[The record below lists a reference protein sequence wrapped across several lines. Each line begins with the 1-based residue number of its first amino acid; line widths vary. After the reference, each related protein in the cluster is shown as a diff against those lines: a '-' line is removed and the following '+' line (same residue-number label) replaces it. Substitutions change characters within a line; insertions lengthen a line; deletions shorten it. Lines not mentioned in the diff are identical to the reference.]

1 MKRFHLVLLSL
12 SFCLTSAWG
21 QTPEQRKAT
30 IAYLRGLQVG
40 DGGFKAA
47 QIIKSTAPQPNSSLR
62 ASEAVLRALKYF
74 GGEPRNR
81 EACAAFV
88 QACFDEASG
97 GFVDHPG
104 GRPDVATTA
113 VGIMA
118 VVELKLPVEDYRD
131 RVVKYL
137 GEKSKTFE
145 DIRIAAAGL
154 ESIGKL
160 PAQSAAWLEQIGQM
174 RNEDGTYG
182 KADGVARA
190 TGGAVVAV
198 LRLGGKVEQ
207 RDNVIKAL
215 KAGQRVDGGFGK
227 EGVPDSDLES
237 CYRVVRAFV
246 MLKEK
251 PDAER
256 CRAFVGKCR
265 NADGGYGVQ
274 PGKPSNAAATYFASI
289 ILHWLADK

>member
-1 MKRFHLVLLSL
+1 MKRIYVVLLSL
-12 SFCLTSAWG
+12 SFCLTPAWG
-21 QTPEQRKAT
+21 QTPEQKKAT

-47 QIIKSTAPQPNSSLR
+47 PTIKSTAPQPNSSLR
-62 ASEAVLRALKYF
+62 ASEAALRALKHF

-81 EACAAFV
+81 DACASFV
-88 QACFDEASG
+88 QACFDETSG

-131 RVVKYL
+131 GVVKYL
-137 GEKSKTFE
+137 GEKAKTFE

-160 PAQSAAWLEQIGQM
+160 PPKAGAWLEQISQM

-182 KADGVARA
+182 KEDGMARA
-190 TGGAVVAV
+190 TGSAVVAL

-207 RDNVIKAL
+207 RENVLKAL
-215 KAGQRVDGGFGK
+215 SAGQRADGGFGK
-227 EGVPDSDLES
+227 EGAPESDLES

-251 PDAER
+251 PDAEL
-256 CRAFVGKCR
+256 CRAFVAKCR
-265 NADGGYGVQ
+265 NADGGYGGA

-289 ILHWLADK
+289 ILHWLEEK